1 MENFILIT
9 AALFTSTLSAM
20 IGMGGGIVLL
30 GLMAILMP
38 QGYLV
43 IALHG
48 MIQLIG
54 NGTRAFIFKDAIK
67 KNIISN
73 YFYGSLIG
81 LSLSG
86 LIVFFLIQSFD
97 VETANEIS
105 FDYLKPLIGTYILWF
120 LYLRKKQST
129 KLFNYFSVGIL
140 GGLTSIFIG
149 AVGPLI
155 APFFL
160 NDELTKENII
170 ANKAACQ
177 IITHLGKI
185 PLFIYF
191 FDLNYFD
198 HAILLIPLMLSVYI
212 GTHLGKKLLGYIPE
226 RTFKMIF
233 KISLTI
239 IAIKLIFDATLIDMA
254 LI

>member
-86 LIVFFLIQSFD
+86 LIVFFLIQSFN
-97 VETANEIS
+97 VKTAN
-105 FDYLKPLIGTYILWF
+105 
-120 LYLRKKQST
+120 
-129 KLFNYFSVGIL
+129 
-140 GGLTSIFIG
+140 
-149 AVGPLI
+149 
-155 APFFL
+155 
-160 NDELTKENII
+160 
-170 ANKAACQ
+170 
-177 IITHLGKI
+177 
-185 PLFIYF
+185 
-191 FDLNYFD
+191 
-198 HAILLIPLMLSVYI
+198 
-212 GTHLGKKLLGYIPE
+212 
-226 RTFKMIF
+226 
-233 KISLTI
+233 
-239 IAIKLIFDATLIDMA
+239 
-254 LI
+254 

>member
-1 MENFILIT
+1 M
-9 AALFTSTLSAM
+9 
-20 IGMGGGIVLL
+20 
-30 GLMAILMP
+30 
-38 QGYLV
+38 
-43 IALHG
+43 
-48 MIQLIG
+48 
-54 NGTRAFIFKDAIK
+54 K
-67 KNIISN
+67 
-73 YFYGSLIG
+73 
-81 LSLSG
+81 
-86 LIVFFLIQSFD
+86 
-97 VETANEIS
+97 TANEIS

-120 LYLRKKQST
+120 LHLRKKQSAN
-129 KLFNYFSVGIL
+129 LFNFFSVGII

-160 NDELTKENII
+160 NDKLTKENII

-198 HAILLIPLMLSVYI
+198 HAMLLIPLILSVYI

-226 RTFKMIF
+226 KTFKMIF

-239 IAIKLIFDATLIDMA
+239 IAIKLIFDAILFDKTFI
-254 LI
+254 

>member
-86 LIVFFLIQSFD
+86 LIVFFLIHSFD

-120 LYLRKKQST
+120 LYLRKKQSA
-129 KLFNYFSVGIL
+129 KLFNFFSVGII

-160 NDELTKENII
+160 SDKLTKENII

-191 FDLNYFD
+191 FDLSYFD

-239 IAIKLIFDATLIDMA
+239 IAIKLIFDATLFDKTFI
-254 LI
+254 